1 MQGGLLL
8 GDPVFYALA
17 GALLEGYAE
26 GAVAAVATAVGQLLG
41 LDGLALGGGR
51 RLAAELY
58 EIIDAQRVDVGIV
71 GSALAREIHAE
82 IGAVGAQ
89 GLSQLHRRK
98 VGLQVEF
105 VALAAV
111 VQQLTNLLDNGF
123 RQANELLWA
132 LEGLIEEE

>member
-1 MQGGLLL
+1 ML

-26 GAVAAVATAVGQLLG
+26 GVVAAVTAAGGQMLG

-51 RLAAELY
+51 RLAEELY

-82 IGAVGAQ
+82 IGAEVPRA
-89 GLSQLHRRK
+89 
-98 VGLQVEF
+98 
-105 VALAAV
+105 
-111 VQQLTNLLDNGF
+111 
-123 RQANELLWA
+123 
-132 LEGLIEEE
+132 